1 VIGLKLA
8 TTNLLKGFGIY
19 EPVYRLYYAGKTV
32 VIGLFRSRATLSVRH
47 LTRVFAT
54 PTPTHTQWIE
64 RLLDE
69 REMLELF
76 VDKLQVGDVVWDIGA
91 HVGVYSL
98 LAQGVVGQTGK
109 VYAFE
114 PEPRT
119 YRLLGKN
126 CQLNGVSNIGL
137 LPMALGD
144 EDGEAMLYTDW
155 RAGLGIH
162 KLFYETRLQKRGKAV
177 TVHRGDTLIKNKTAF
192 PPTVVKVD
200 VEGWE
205 YAVLRGMTSALSH
218 CRLLL
223 IEVHPQNLQQ
233 LGRSVEDV
241 RAIVSG
247 LGFEIAQQDERTT
260 IWDSGATAQQIHWL
274 CLKEVG

>member
-8 TTNLLKGFGIY
+8 AKNLLQGFGVY
-19 EPVYRLYYAGKTV
+19 ELVYRLYYGCKTV
-32 VIGLFRSRATLSVRH
+32 VVRLFRSRATLTVGH

-54 PTPTHTQWIE
+54 PTPTHYQWIQ
-64 RLLDE
+64 RVLGE
-69 REMLELF
+69 REMLEMF
-76 VDKLQVGDVVWDIGA
+76 VDNLQAGDVVWDVGA

-98 LAQGVVGQTGK
+98 LAHGVVGQRGR

-119 YRLLGKN
+119 YKLLGKN
-126 CQLNGVSNIGL
+126 CQLNGVNNIDL

-162 KLFYETRLQKRGKAV
+162 KLFYERRLQKRGTAV
-177 TVHRGDTLIKNKTAF
+177 TVRRGDTVINNQIAR

-205 YAVLRGMTSALSH
+205 YAVLSGMATALSH

-233 LGRSVEDV
+233 VGKNAQDV
-241 RAIVSG
+241 HALVTE
-247 LGFEIAQQDERTT
+247 LGFKIVQADERTT
-260 IWDSGATAQQIHWL
+260 TWDSGATAQQIHWL
-274 CLKEVG
+274 CLKQ

>member
-1 VIGLKLA
+1 MSWKLVSTNFLKSL
-8 TTNLLKGFGIY
+8 GIY
-19 EPVYRLYYAGKTV
+19 EPIYRLYYIGKTV
-32 VIGLFRSRATLSVRH
+32 VIRLFRPQATLSVRH

-54 PTPTHTQWIE
+54 PTPTHYQWIQK
-64 RLLDE
+64 LLGE
-69 REMLELF
+69 QEMLELF
-76 VDKLQVGDVVWDIGA
+76 VDRLQADDVVWDIGA

-98 LAQGVVGQTGK
+98 LAHGVVGQTGK

-119 YRLLGKN
+119 YHILRQN
-126 CQLNGVSNIGL
+126 CQLNKIDDIDL

-144 EDGEAMLYTDW
+144 TDGEATLYTDW

-162 KLFYETRLQKRGKAV
+162 KLFYETRLQKRGTAV
-177 TVHRGDTLIKNKTAF
+177 TIHTGDTLVKSQIAQ
-192 PPTVVKVD
+192 PPTVIKLD

-205 YAVLRGMTSALSH
+205 YAVLSGMTSALSH

-233 LGRSVEDV
+233 LGKSAQDV
-241 RAIVSG
+241 RG
-247 LGFEIAQQDERTT
+247 LLNELGFKIVQQDERTT
-260 IWDSGATAQQIHWL
+260 TWDSGATVQQLHWL
-274 CLKEVG
+274 CLKN